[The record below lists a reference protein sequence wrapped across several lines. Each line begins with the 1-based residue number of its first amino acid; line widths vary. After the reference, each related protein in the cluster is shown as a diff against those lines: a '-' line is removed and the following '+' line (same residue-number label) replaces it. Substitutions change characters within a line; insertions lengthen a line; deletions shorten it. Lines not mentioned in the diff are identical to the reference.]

1 MYLFNERVKQF
12 VLLLSMCS
20 SILLRLFFF
29 FTGGVE
35 QRLIKCVND
44 KYQLREEE
52 T

>member
-1 MYLFNERVKQF
+1 MYLFNERIKQF

-20 SILLRLFFF
+20 GILLRLFF